1 MAQRRRPPP
10 SKKKKARAG
19 AGAAPVG
26 DALTVSLL
34 QSTLESTTDGILV
47 VDTRGKVALHNR
59 RFAELWHIPAALI
72 ATRDDER
79 LIAHVLD
86 QLVHPAQFVDKVRD
100 LYAHPDTE
108 SFDVLEFK
116 DGRIF
121 ERYSIP
127 QRLEGVA
134 VGRVWSF
141 RDVTERARAQST
153 IGERETLLRTIV
165 EASPECVKLLTPGG
179 ILLQMNQA
187 GLAMLDADRA
197 EQVIGQAAVDLVVPE
212 HQAAFRA
219 LLARVAAGTAGRLE
233 FEVTTLKGARRWLDT
248 QMVPLQ
254 RDGAKGGGVV
264 ETLLALTHDVT
275 QRRRAERVQQA
286 TYRISEAALTA
297 ENLHA
302 LLAGVHRIVGELMPA
317 HNFYVA
323 LYDEATDTLS
333 FPYFVDEAD
342 PEHDVRPRPLLR
354 GMTEYVLR
362 TGEPLLATP
371 EVYDAL
377 VAQGEVELIGAP
389 SIDWVGAPLIVKD
402 RTIGVVAAQS
412 YSEGVRYGAGDKDIL
427 IFVSSQIA
435 MAVERKRAED
445 ALRQQTELLQ
455 QIVEHIPVMLA
466 FLDERGRI
474 RWGNRE
480 WSRAL
485 GYSVEDAGERDIFTE
500 LYPDPTEHRRLRDSI
515 GAPTGRWTDFRT
527 RARDGRMLDTTWAN
541 VPLAQGE
548 WLAIGMDITERKR
561 AEQALRQSEERYR
574 TFIAQS
580 SEGVS
585 RLEFKP
591 SVPVTLAEDAQ
602 VDAMYASATV
612 AECNDAMARMYGFTE
627 ARELVGARLAD
638 LHDQGDPANREQMR
652 GFIRAGY
659 RLADSETRERDRAG
673 RPRVFLNNVVGFIE
687 DGHLVRVWGTQRDV
701 SDQRRL
707 EEQFRQA
714 QKMEAVGQLAGGI
727 AHDFNNLLT
736 AILGNTQLLLR
747 DLPPGDAMRGDVEE
761 IRKASERAAG
771 LTRQLLAYSRR
782 QMLQPETLDLNVVVA
797 EMDRMLRR
805 LIGEHITLVTVPAPD
820 LGSVRA
826 DPSQI
831 EQVLVN
837 LVVNARDAMPQ
848 GGRLTI
854 ETANADLDAAY
865 TQDHLGSAAGSYA
878 MLAVTDTGT
887 GMDATVRAHLF
898 EPFFTTKEV
907 GKGTGLGLATVYG
920 IVKQSGGHISVYTEV
935 AKGSSFKVYLPRVE
949 RPVAR
954 AAPLTSRPGVSRG
967 SETILVVEDD
977 PAVLALSCR
986 ALEAE
991 GYTILSA
998 SDGANA
1004 LRIVERHGGAIHLV
1018 LTDVVMPGM
1027 SGRELAEQMIARRAG
1042 IRILYMSGY
1051 PGDAAVHHGTLVPGS
1066 AFLQKPFSPDGL
1078 ARKVRE
1084 TLDA

>member
-1 MAQRRRPPP
+1 MAERRRTPP
-10 SKKKKARAG
+10 KKKPRVKP
-19 AGAAPVG
+19 AAPGLAG

-34 QSTLESTTDGILV
+34 QSTLESTADGILV
-47 VDTRGKVALHNR
+47 VDRQGKVVSQNR
-59 RFAELWHIPAALI
+59 RFAELWRIPPALV
-72 ATRDDER
+72 ATRDDQR

-86 QLVHPAQFVDKVRD
+86 QLVHPEQFVNKVRD
-100 LYAHPDTE
+100 LYAHPDAE

-127 QRLEGVA
+127 QRLDGRA

-141 RDVTERARAQST
+141 RDVTARARAEAT
-153 IGERETLLRTIV
+153 IGERETLLRAII
-165 EASPECVKLLTPGG
+165 EASPECVKLLSADG

-197 EQVIGQAAVDLVVPE
+197 EQVVGQAAVDLVVPE
-212 HQAAFRA
+212 HRAAFRA
-219 LLARVAAGTAGRLE
+219 LVARVAGGVAGRLE
-233 FEVTTLKGARRWLDT
+233 FEVTTFKGARRWLDT
-248 QMVPLQ
+248 QMVPLR
-254 RDGAKGGGVV
+254 RDGSATID
-264 ETLLALTHDVT
+264 TLLGLTHDVT

-297 ENLHA
+297 ENLHG
-302 LLAGVHRIVGELMPA
+302 LLAQVHRVVGELMPA

-323 LYDEATDTLS
+323 LYDEATNSLS

-342 PEHDVRPRPLLR
+342 PEYDIHPRPLRR

-362 TGEPLLATP
+362 TGAPLLATP
-371 EVYDAL
+371 EVYDDL
-377 VAQGEVELIGAP
+377 VARGEVELIGAP
-389 SIDWVGAPLIVKD
+389 SIDWVGAPLVVKD

-412 YSEGVRYGAGDKDIL
+412 YSEGVRYTAEDKEIL

-445 ALRQQTELLQ
+445 ALRRQTDLLQ
-455 QIVEHIPVMLA
+455 QIVEHIPVMLV
-466 FLDERGRI
+466 FLDPTGLIE
-474 RWGNRE
+474 WGNRE
-480 WSRAL
+480 WTRVLGFTMDDARA
-485 GYSVEDAGERDIFTE
+485 SDIFTA
-500 LYPDPTEHRRLRDSI
+500 LYPDDAERQRVKDSI
-515 GAPTGRWTDFRT
+515 GAPTGLWTDFRT
-527 RARDGRMLDTTWAN
+527 RTRDARMLDTTWAN
-541 VPLAQGE
+541 VPLAQGG
-548 WLAIGMDITERKR
+548 WLAIGVDITERKQ
-561 AEQALRQSEERYR
+561 AESALRQSEERYR

-585 RLEFKP
+585 RLEFRP
-591 SVPVTLAEDAQ
+591 PVPVTLDEDAQ

-612 AECNDAMARMYGFTE
+612 AECNDAMARMYGFGE

-638 LHDQGDPANREQMR
+638 LHDQGDSANREQMR
-652 GFIRAGY
+652 SFIRAGY
-659 RLADSETRERDRAG
+659 RLADSETRERDREG
-673 RPRVFLNNVVGFIE
+673 KPHVFLNNVVGFVE
-687 DGHLVRVWGTQRDV
+687 NGHLVRVWGTQRDV

-707 EEQFRQA
+707 EEQFRQS

-761 IRKASERAAG
+761 IRKASERAAA

-782 QMLQPETLDLNVVVA
+782 QMLQPEILDLNVVVG

-805 LIGEHITLVTVPAPD
+805 LIGEHIALVTVPAPD
-820 LGSVRA
+820 LGRVRA

-837 LVVNARDAMPQ
+837 LVVNARDAMPE

-854 ETANADLDAAY
+854 ETANVDLDQTYA
-865 TQDHLGSAAGSYA
+865 QDHLGASPGAYT

-920 IVKQSGGHISVYTEV
+920 IVKQSGGHISVYTELGR
-935 AKGSSFKVYLPRVE
+935 GSSFKVYLPRVHQ
-949 RPVAR
+949 PPPS
-954 AAPLTSRPGVSRG
+954 AAPPAPRANVARG
-967 SETILVVEDD
+967 SETVLVVEDD
-977 PAVLALSCR
+977 AAVLGLTCR

-991 GYTILSA
+991 GYTILCA
-998 SDGANA
+998 SDGTDA
-1004 LRIVERHGGAIHLV
+1004 LRIVERHGGEIHLL

-1027 SGRELAEQMIARRAG
+1027 SGRELAEQMAARRVG

-1051 PGDAAVHHGTLVPGS
+1051 PGDAAVHHGAFVRGS

-1078 ARKVRE
+1078 TRKVRE

>member
-1 MAQRRRPPP
+1 MAERPRKPP
-10 SKKKKARAG
+10 KKKKPHTRAVPTPP
-19 AGAAPVG
+19 AS

-34 QSTLESTTDGILV
+34 QSTLESTADGILV
-47 VDTRGKVALHNR
+47 VDRHGRVVSQNR
-59 RFAELWHIPAALI
+59 RFAELWRIPQKLLD
-72 ATRDDER
+72 TRDDER

-86 QLVHPAQFVDKVRD
+86 QLARPEQFVDKVRD
-100 LYAHPDTE
+100 LYAHPDAE

-127 QRLEGVA
+127 QRLDGVA

-141 RDVTERARAQST
+141 RDVTARVRAEAT
-153 IGERETLLRTIV
+153 IAERETLLRTIF
-165 EASPECVKLLTPGG
+165 ESSPECVKLLTPAG

-187 GLAMLDADRA
+187 GLAMLEADAA
-197 EQVIGQAAVDLVVPE
+197 EQVVGQAAVDLVVPE

-219 LLARVAAGTAGRLE
+219 LLTRVAGGTAGRLE

-248 QMVPLQ
+248 QMVPLR
-254 RDGAKGGGVV
+254 RDGGGDGGSTVD
-264 ETLLALTHDVT
+264 TLLALTHDVT
-275 QRRRAERVQQA
+275 QRRRAEQVQQA
-286 TYRISEAALTA
+286 TFRISEATLATD
-297 ENLHA
+297 NLQE
-302 LLAGVHRIVGELMPA
+302 LLSEVHRVVGELMPA
-317 HNFYVA
+317 RNFYVA
-323 LYDEATDTLS
+323 LYDPATQLLS
-333 FPYFVDEAD
+333 FPYFVDEYD
-342 PEHDVRPRPLLR
+342 PELPAPSRPLRNGL
-354 GMTEYVLR
+354 TEYVLR

-371 EVYDAL
+371 EVHEAL
-377 VAQGEVELIGAP
+377 VARGEAELIGAP
-389 SIDWVGAPLIVKD
+389 SLDWLGVPLRVKD
-402 RTIGVVAAQS
+402 RTIGVVVAQT
-412 YSEGVRYGAGDKDIL
+412 YEAGVRYGQRELDIL
-427 IFVSSQIA
+427 NFVSAQIA
-435 MAVERKRAED
+435 MAVERKRAD
-445 ALRQQTELLQ
+445 
-455 QIVEHIPVMLA
+455 
-466 FLDERGRI
+466 D
-474 RWGNRE
+474 
-480 WSRAL
+480 
-485 GYSVEDAGERDIFTE
+485 
-500 LYPDPTEHRRLRDSI
+500 
-515 GAPTGRWTDFRT
+515 
-527 RARDGRMLDTTWAN
+527 
-541 VPLAQGE
+541 
-548 WLAIGMDITERKR
+548 
-561 AEQALRQSEERYR
+561 ALRQSEERYR

-591 SVPVTLAEDAQ
+591 PVPVTLAEDAQ

-627 ARELVGARLAD
+627 ARELIGARLAD

-673 RPRVFLNNVVGFIE
+673 RRRVFLNNVVGFIE

-747 DLPPGDAMRGDVEE
+747 DLPPGDVMRGDVEE
-761 IRKASERAAG
+761 IRKASERAAA

-782 QMLQPETLDLNVVVA
+782 QMLQPEVLDLNVVVA
-797 EMDRMLRR
+797 EMDKMLRR
-805 LIGEHITLVTVPAPD
+805 LIGEHIAFVSVPAPG
-820 LGSVRA
+820 LGRVRA

-837 LVVNARDAMPQ
+837 LVVNARDAMPD

-854 ETANADLDAAY
+854 ETANADLDASYAQEHLGAAPGAY
-865 TQDHLGSAAGSYA
+865 T

-935 AKGSSFKVYLPRVE
+935 GQGSSFKVYLPRVDA
-949 RPVAR
+949 PPAP
-954 AAPLTSRPGVSRG
+954 AAPPAARPAAARG
-967 SETILVVEDD
+967 SETVLVVEDD
-977 PAVLALSCR
+977 PAVLSLSCR

-991 GYTILSA
+991 GYTILCA
-998 SDGANA
+998 SDGADA
-1004 LRIVERHGGAIHLV
+1004 LRIVERHGGEIHLL

-1027 SGRELAEQMIARRAG
+1027 SGRELAEQMAARRAG

-1051 PGDAAVHHGTLVPGS
+1051 PGDAAVHHGTLVRGS

-1078 ARKVRE
+1078 TRKVRE
-1084 TLDA
+1084 TLDG